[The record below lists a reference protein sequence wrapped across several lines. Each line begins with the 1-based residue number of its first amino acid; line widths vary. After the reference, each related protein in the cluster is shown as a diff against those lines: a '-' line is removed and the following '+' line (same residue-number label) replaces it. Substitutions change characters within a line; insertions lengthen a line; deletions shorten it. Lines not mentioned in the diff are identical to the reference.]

1 MKSRKRNLSLERV
14 LWWFSFNKEVF
25 SSYDA
30 FYAGKMLLVVFYN
43 KKKTLNEFYSFVFDT
58 ALEHF
63 ESSDIIALKE
73 FLKDFDKK
81 YKSLIWRLEN
91 VSIDE

>member
-1 MKSRKRNLSLERV
+1 MKRKRNFDLKRV
-14 LWWFSFNKEVF
+14 LWWFSFVKEDF

-30 FYAGKMLLVVFYN
+30 YYAARMLLIVFYD
-43 KKKTLNEFYSFVFDT
+43 KKKTLNEFYSFALDI

-63 ESSDIIALKE
+63 ESEDIIVLKE
-73 FLKDFDKK
+73 FLKDFSKK

>member
-1 MKSRKRNLSLERV
+1 MKLRKRNYNLDRV
-14 LWWFSFNKEVF
+14 LWWFSSVKENF

-30 FYAGKMLLVVFYN
+30 YYAARMLLIVFYD
-43 KKKTLNEFYSFVFDT
+43 KKKTLNEFYSFVLDT

-63 ESSDIIALKE
+63 ESEDIIVLKE
-73 FLKDFDKK
+73 FVRDFDKK